1 MSVSHRRHALR
12 HPELRILAHGD
23 GATGLVWS
31 SRREL
36 WWSTGGRRGRQVPA
50 SNDGGAAT
58 EFSPTLTAGQSSRFP
73 HVTGTG
79 VEEHNLPPPQEAD
92 LLVRL
97 RAGDE
102 RAFETLV
109 ERHHAVMLAVARGYV
124 KTHAAAEEVVQD
136 AWLGVL
142 KGLDRFQGRSSLRT
156 WIVSIVINIA
166 RTRGVRDARTLPFS
180 SLDSA
185 SGQPAVNPDR
195 FRGPEDAF
203 PGHWNRYPSDWRSL
217 PEEVLLS
224 RETISTVM
232 RAMDDLPAAQKA
244 VITMR
249 DVNGW
254 TGEEVC
260 AALDISPGNQRVLLH
275 RARSQVRAA
284 LKRHLD
290 G

>member
-1 MSVSHRRHALR
+1 
-12 HPELRILAHGD
+12 
-23 GATGLVWS
+23 
-31 SRREL
+31 
-36 WWSTGGRRGRQVPA
+36 
-50 SNDGGAAT
+50 
-58 EFSPTLTAGQSSRFP
+58 
-73 HVTGTG
+73 VTGTG
-79 VEEHNLPPPQEAD
+79 VEEHSGPPPQETD

-142 KGLDRFQGRSSLRT
+142 QGLDRFQGRSSLRT

-166 RTRGVRDARTLPFS
+166 RTRAVRDARTVPFS
-180 SLDSA
+180 ALDSE
-185 SGQPAVNPDR
+185 SGRAAVSPDR
-195 FRGPEDAF
+195 FRGPQDAF

-217 PEEVLLS
+217 PEEVLVAQ
-224 RETISTVM
+224 ETIGVVM
-232 RAMDDLPAAQKA
+232 RAMDDLPAAQQA
-244 VITMR
+244 VIRMR
-249 DVNGW
+249 DVDGW

-260 AALDISPGNQRVLLH
+260 AALNISSGNQRVLLH

-284 LKRHLD
+284 LERHLD